1 MWEERFYMVHD
12 TVPGRVRG
20 QNVLWRQW
28 RRAVCFRCSRPIN
41 IRLYTDDR
49 DDRPTRERA
58 FCFAI
63 SRLYP
68 FISQP
73 MMYFGSELCDL
84 MSLTF
89 DLLGLLSSQYMATYR
104 KMYPPRL
111 IIISPFLYQRGIYFV
126 MWVLKTFVFDLW
138 PQYFTTSYLL
148 HGQHLLLLRLK
159 LRRNIMCTKAQRFEI
174 FRYRLAYISKMKRNR
189 CIAYTDFKLWAI
201 GKYWPAQITPLQ
213 YERKRIMNN
222 ATAEDQIFEWSHWTR
237 LKNNSDQ
244 LLLGLYQRQWV
255 SKYITGSQ

>member
-1 MWEERFYMVHD
+1 MIEVCERKDFTWFTTPFQGVSGAKMFCDVND
-12 TVPGRVRG
+12 DAPSVSVVA
-20 QNVLWRQW
+20 VL
-28 RRAVCFRCSRPIN
+28 STYG
-41 IRLYTDDR
+41 YTDDR

-126 MWVLKTFVFDLW
+126 M
-138 PQYFTTSYLL
+138 
-148 HGQHLLLLRLK
+148 
-159 LRRNIMCTKAQRFEI
+159 
-174 FRYRLAYISKMKRNR
+174 
-189 CIAYTDFKLWAI
+189 
-201 GKYWPAQITPLQ
+201 
-213 YERKRIMNN
+213 
-222 ATAEDQIFEWSHWTR
+222 
-237 LKNNSDQ
+237 
-244 LLLGLYQRQWV
+244 
-255 SKYITGSQ
+255 

>member
-1 MWEERFYMVHD
+1 MKTDQTRYSNPSTM
-12 TVPGRVRG
+12 PP
-20 QNVLWRQW
+20 NS
-28 RRAVCFRCSRPIN
+28 RAVAHLRPRSLGPLQGMTESWAVKFCMIEVCERKDFTWFTTPFQGVSGAKMFCDVN
-41 IRLYTDDR
+41 DDAPSVSVVAVLSTYGYTDDR

-68 FISQP
+68 SISQP

-126 MWVLKTFVFDLW
+126 MWVLKPLFLTYDLNIS
-138 PQYFTTSYLL
+138 PQAICYM
-148 HGQHLLLLRLK
+148 G
-159 LRRNIMCTKAQRFEI
+159 NIFCFCVLNFAATLCAR
-174 FRYRLAYISKMKRNR
+174 KRNALK
-189 CIAYTDFKLWAI
+189 ISGI
-201 GKYWPAQITPLQ
+201 GL
-213 YERKRIMNN
+213 RIL
-222 ATAEDQIFEWSHWTR
+222 ARWS
-237 LKNNSDQ
+237 
-244 LLLGLYQRQWV
+244 GIGV
-255 SKYITGSQ
+255 